1 MSELIDS
8 HNRKIDYLRLSVTD
22 KCNLRCIY
30 CMPTEGLKLKPHRDI
45 LTYEEIKLF
54 AACAIEQGISRI
66 RLTGGEPLI
75 RRDVLGLI
83 AGLTRIPGLEDISL
97 TTNGV
102 LLGDF
107 AEALVD
113 VGLNRIN
120 VSIDSLKP
128 DVFHQITRNGS
139 LNKVISGVKKA
150 LEVGL
155 EPVKIN
161 VVVLRGVNED
171 VSDFIKFTFDYPVH
185 VRFIEYMPFSK
196 EVGMEKSVS
205 SAELQEKIEKMGTLE
220 PADSPYGAGPA
231 RYFKMRDALGTI
243 GFISPMSK
251 HFCPVCNR
259 LRLTADGKLRTCLFS
274 DDEIDVKKVL
284 RGEKAKEEVEKLI
297 HQALLEKPKNHSE
310 SRRRDFQRRMSQI
323 GG

>member
-1 MSELIDS
+1 MGTLVDS

-22 KCNLRCIY
+22 KCNLRCVY
-30 CMPTEGLKLKPHRDI
+30 CMPSEGLKLKPHKDI

-54 AACAIEQGISRI
+54 ARCAVEQGISRI

-97 TTNGV
+97 TSNGV

-113 VGLNRIN
+113 VGLHRIN
-120 VSIDSLKP
+120 ISIDSLKP
-128 DVFHQITRNGS
+128 DVFKKITRNGS
-139 LNKVISGVKKA
+139 LNRVILGVTKA

-171 VSDFIKFTFDYPVH
+171 ISDFVKFTYDHPVH

-196 EVGMEKSVS
+196 EMGLEKSVS
-205 SAELQEKIEKMGTLE
+205 SAELQQKIEKMGKLE

-231 RYFKMRDALGTI
+231 RYFKMKGAQGTI

-251 HFCPVCNR
+251 HFCPICNR

-274 DDEIDVKKVL
+274 DDEIDVKKVM
-284 RGEKAKEEVEKLI
+284 RGANAKQGVQKLI
-297 HQALLEKPKNHSE
+297 HQALLQKPKNHSE

>member
-1 MSELIDS
+1 MANMIDS

-30 CMPTEGLKLKPHRDI
+30 CMPTDGLKLKPREEI
-45 LTYEEIKLF
+45 LSYEEIKLF
-54 AACAIEQGISRI
+54 AKCAIKQGITRI

-83 AGLTRIPGLEDISL
+83 AGLTRIPGLKDISL
-97 TTNGV
+97 TSNGV
-102 LLGDF
+102 LLSDF

-120 VSIDSLKP
+120 ISIDSLKP
-128 DVFHQITRNGS
+128 DVFSRITRNGDLS
-139 LNKVISGVKKA
+139 RVIKGVERA

-155 EPVKIN
+155 DPVKIN

-171 VSDFIKFTFDYPVH
+171 ISDFVKLTFEHRVH

-196 EVGMEKSVS
+196 EMGMDKSVS
-205 SAELQEKIEKMGTLE
+205 SAELKERIEKLGKLE
-220 PADSPYGAGPA
+220 QADSPYGAGPA
-231 RYFKMRDALGTI
+231 RYFQMKDALGTI

-251 HFCPVCNR
+251 HFCPACNR

-274 DDEIDVKKVL
+274 DDEIDVKKVM
-284 RGEKAKEEVEKLI
+284 RSENPKEEVEKLI
-297 HQALLEKPKNHSE
+297 NQALLEKPKNHSD
-310 SRRRDFQRRMSQI
+310 SKRTDFQRRMSQI